1 MTEMKKPC
9 ACDYEACREVWK
21 RVAPGEDPYPMADNA
36 NTQMSA
42 QDSELTLPGAETDP
56 CCMGSEASVSVEV
69 LQGFLREE
77 LGDAQVY
84 AYLSSCTPRRE
95 MARAFRALSE
105 DEKRHARDL
114 AAAIYLIT
122 GKAYCPR
129 VCVEQPDTGS
139 LCALAARALP
149 RRGLRRLQLCPRG
162 GGDAR
167 SVPRQA
173 LCGDERGRIP
183 PRGYPDAPA
192 RQADALSLKKG
203 LCGQGKTPERSKTA
217 PVLRFLPY
225 SIEMI

>member
-1 MTEMKKPC
+1 MTEIKKPC

-42 QDSELTLPGAETDP
+42 QDSELTLPGAEADP

-129 VCVEQPDTGS
+129 VCVEQPDTCD
-139 LCALAARALP
+139 LCALLRSLYHAEACAGYNYARAGEETLD
-149 RRGLRRLQLCPRG
+149 LCPQ
-162 GGDAR
+162 
-167 SVPRQA
+167 QA
-173 LCGDERGRIP
+173 VCGDERRRIP
-183 PRGYPDAPA
+183 PRRALDEAPRA
-192 RQADALSLKKG
+192 EDERLTGRKKRSRRNPAP
-203 LCGQGKTPERSKTA
+203 LCCAWVIRS
-217 PVLRFLPY
+217 R
-225 SIEMI
+225 

>member
-42 QDSELTLPGAETDP
+42 QDSELTLPGAEADP

-129 VCVEQPDTGS
+129 VCVEQPDTCD
-139 LCALAARALP
+139 LCAL
-149 RRGLRRLQLCPRG
+149 LRSLYHAEACAGYNYARG
-162 GGDAR
+162 GGDAGP
-167 SVPRQA
+167 VPQQA
-173 LCGDERGRIP
+173 VCGDERGRIP
-183 PRGYPDAPA
+183 PRRALDEAPRA
-192 RQADALSLKKG
+192 EDKRLTGRKKRSRRNPAP
-203 LCGQGKTPERSKTA
+203 LCCAWVIRS
-217 PVLRFLPY
+217 R
-225 SIEMI
+225 

>member
-21 RVAPGEDPYPMADNA
+21 RVAPEEDPYPMADNA

-42 QDSELTLPGAETDP
+42 QDSELTLPGAEVDP

-84 AYLSSCTPRRE
+84 AYLASCTPRRE
-95 MARAFRALSE
+95 LARAFRALSE

-129 VCVEQPDTGS
+129 VCVEQPDTCD
-139 LCALAARALP
+139 LCAL
-149 RRGLRRLQLCPRG
+149 LRSLYHAEAC
-162 GGDAR
+162 A
-167 SVPRQA
+167 
-173 LCGDERGRIP
+173 
-183 PRGYPDAPA
+183 GYN
-192 RQADALSLKKG
+192 
-203 LCGQGKTPERSKTA
+203 
-217 PVLRFLPY
+217 
-225 SIEMI
+225 

>member
-1 MTEMKKPC
+1 MERNLHEPEIY
-9 ACDYEACREVWK
+9 DFRQHDRLWQ
-21 RVAPGEDPYPMADNA
+21 RVGPGLEPYPETTAEAMPRREELPP
-36 NTQMSA
+36 A
-42 QDSELTLPGAETDP
+42 QESQLPGAEPNP

-129 VCVEQPDTGS
+129 VCVEQPDTCD
-139 LCALAARALP
+139 LCALLRSLYHAEACAGYNYARAGEETLD
-149 RRGLRRLQLCPRG
+149 LCLSKLF
-162 GGDAR
+162 AAM
-167 SVPRQA
+167 SA
-173 LCGDERGRIP
+173 DEYRHAELLMKLLGR
-183 PRGYPDAPA
+183 
-192 RQADALSLKKG
+192 KMN
-203 LCGQGKTPERSKTA
+203 
-217 PVLRFLPY
+217 V
-225 SIEMI
+225 

>member
-1 MTEMKKPC
+1 MTEIKKPC

-42 QDSELTLPGAETDP
+42 QDSELTLPGAEADP

-129 VCVEQPDTGS
+129 VCVEQPDTCD
-139 LCALAARALP
+139 LCALLRSLYHAETCAGYNYAARE
-149 RRGLRRLQLCPRG
+149 RRRWTCASASCLRR
-162 GGDAR
+162 
-167 SVPRQA
+167 
-173 LCGDERGRIP
+173 
-183 PRGYPDAPA
+183 
-192 RQADALSLKKG
+192 
-203 LCGQGKTPERSKTA
+203 
-217 PVLRFLPY
+217 
-225 SIEMI
+225 